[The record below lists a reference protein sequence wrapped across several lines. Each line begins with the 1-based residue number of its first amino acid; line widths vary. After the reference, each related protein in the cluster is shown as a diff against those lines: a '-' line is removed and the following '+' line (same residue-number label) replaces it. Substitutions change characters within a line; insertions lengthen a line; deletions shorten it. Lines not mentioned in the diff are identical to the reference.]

1 MVPSDFNT
9 SNVLVLPSYKQ
20 CTIYL
25 VNKSTLLKK
34 EKSSKDQKK
43 ISFQEAKLGHQ
54 FLNSWLKLGSIFFL
68 SLRNSSVGEYSSVLV
83 GW

>member
-1 MVPSDFNT
+1 MHMYDYYTFYSTTLKSTVYYICGELVVVPSDFNT

-34 EKSSKDQKK
+34 EKSSKEEDLLSRSQVR
-43 ISFQEAKLGHQ
+43 S
-54 FLNSWLKLGSIFFL
+54 SIF
-68 SLRNSSVGEYSSVLV
+68 E
-83 GW
+83 